1 MKKIFKGLGI
11 GFIALALVVGVG
23 ANNTSATTTYAVNAI
38 TETGALTVTGGA
50 ALTLVGTTASTWSTV
65 AGDLTVESGTT
76 TAGSLHLISDEN
88 TTDAINIDATAGGID
103 IDITGTAT
111 EDFNVTNTG
120 GSIVLIA
127 TEAIADAINIDA
139 TGTAGGVDIDT
150 TDGAIKLEAA
160 GAVEGDMTLT
170 VGDDYVANVTG
181 IWDNNVTGAAT
192 LDAASIS
199 LDATAA
205 SNLTV
210 TGAGADLTLA
220 SVLGS
225 VAISSTEDAAS
236 AISLT
241 ANSAG
246 TNDTIVIT
254 NTPGTAAGAITLA
267 ATAGGITLT
276 AGGAINLTA
285 TSDVVV
291 PANIGVTFGTGE
303 KIEGDSTDLTVT
315 SGGAI
320 NLTATSDVVVPAN
333 IGVTFGT
340 GEKIEGDSTDLTVT
354 SGGLITLTATG
365 NTVVTNAAVI
375 NGAFTAS
382 EAIIFSG
389 IETIAAGGTTTALD
403 LTESLHSIDADVGG
417 DIFTLADGTIGQV
430 MTITMVSATGIAT
443 VTPANLAGGTSVTMN
458 AEGETVMLQFVDTQ
472 WYIIGGNAYTV
483 I

>member
-150 TDGAIKLEAA
+150 TDGAIALTAA

-276 AGGAINLTA
+276 AGGAI
-285 TSDVVV
+285 
-291 PANIGVTFGTGE
+291 
-303 KIEGDSTDLTVT
+303 
-315 SGGAI
+315 
-320 NLTATSDVVVPAN
+320 ATSDVVVPAN

>member
-88 TTDAINIDATAGGID
+88 TTDAINIDATAGG
-103 IDITGTAT
+103 
-111 EDFNVTNTG
+111 
-120 GSIVLIA
+120 
-127 TEAIADAINIDA
+127 
-139 TGTAGGVDIDT
+139 VDIDT
-150 TDGAIKLEAA
+150 TDGAIALTAA

-276 AGGAINLTA
+276 A
-285 TSDVVV
+285 
-291 PANIGVTFGTGE
+291 
-303 KIEGDSTDLTVT
+303 
-315 SGGAI
+315 GGAI

>member
-150 TDGAIKLEAA
+150 TDGAIALKAP

-276 AGGAINLTA
+276 A
-285 TSDVVV
+285 
-291 PANIGVTFGTGE
+291 
-303 KIEGDSTDLTVT
+303 
-315 SGGAI
+315 GGAI

>member
-150 TDGAIKLEAA
+150 TDGAIALTAA

-276 AGGAINLTA
+276 A
-285 TSDVVV
+285 
-291 PANIGVTFGTGE
+291 
-303 KIEGDSTDLTVT
+303 
-315 SGGAI
+315 GGAI

>member
-150 TDGAIKLEAA
+150 TDGAIALTAA

-315 SGGAI
+315 SGG
-320 NLTATSDVVVPAN
+320 
-333 IGVTFGT
+333 
-340 GEKIEGDSTDLTVT
+340 
-354 SGGLITLTATG
+354 LITLTATG

-472 WYIIGGNAYTV
+472 WYTIGGNAYTV

>member
-150 TDGAIKLEAA
+150 TDGAIALTAA

-192 LDAASIS
+192 LDAASIY

-276 AGGAINLTA
+276 A
-285 TSDVVV
+285 
-291 PANIGVTFGTGE
+291 
-303 KIEGDSTDLTVT
+303 
-315 SGGAI
+315 GGAI

>member
-150 TDGAIKLEAA
+150 TDGAIALTAA

-291 PANIGVTFGTGE
+291 P
-303 KIEGDSTDLTVT
+303 
-315 SGGAI
+315 
-320 NLTATSDVVVPAN
+320 ATSDVVVPAN

>member
-150 TDGAIKLEAA
+150 TDGAIALTAA

-303 KIEGDSTDLTVT
+303 KIEGDS
-315 SGGAI
+315 
-320 NLTATSDVVVPAN
+320 ATSDVVVPAN